1 MKSPSFVG
9 LCLAAI
15 AATAA
20 LAGEVR
26 AARDV
31 PVATQAFPARYV
43 VAVGFN
49 GPKDYEKGVLRY
61 ADDDAAQLYTLSEDG
76 AAKAWLLTTFDDESA
91 RTWSADLVSR
101 AQAPTSAEL
110 ARTLGEAF
118 WEMRKA
124 QESGRAAELVLY
136 LAGHGDV
143 DDGGEGFVLLAD
155 GPFRRSALET
165 QVLVPSPA
173 KVNHIVVD
181 ACSAY
186 FMMARSGSSTAKKG
200 EEVNPDVFMKRT
212 SPAAEQAWS
221 RTGMI
226 VATSGVAEVHEST
239 ELGSGVFS
247 YLLRSALVGAGDVNG
262 DGRVEYAE
270 AAAFIRA
277 TSAAFADPRAKLD
290 VAARAPQQSPHAPL
304 ADIATASAHAFLVVD
319 SGKSQ
324 HVRLIDERGRAYA
337 ELLREPKAPT
347 AVLALLGSSYFIV
360 QRGPA
365 DAREEAILLPR
376 ASGAYAMSSLSW
388 KKSSSATRAYLPD
401 QTPVPYGPQ
410 FVSGFLASSQMAPP
424 ADGTPLTITW
434 AGEGEPAAR
443 VPWWTLAGT
452 SFVAAGV
459 LATGAMACAVG
470 NSLSLAELDRRFR
483 ETGTLDPSLAVQTDT
498 WLAASALLAVGAL
511 TATAAGGGLTVVAIQ
526 EDE

>member
-1 MKSPSFVG
+1 MNATRLAPVV
-9 LCLAAI
+9 LIACLVQ
-15 AATAA
+15 
-20 LAGEVR
+20 AGEAR
-26 AARDV
+26 AVSEAN
-31 PVATQAFPARYV
+31 TQPFPARYV

-49 GPKDYEKGVLRY
+49 GPTDGERGVLRY

-76 AAKAWLLTTFDDESA
+76 AAKAWLLTTFDTESA
-91 RTWSADLVSR
+91 KTWSADLVSR

-124 QESGRAAELVLY
+124 QEAGRTTELVLY
-136 LAGHGDV
+136 IAGHGDV
-143 DDGGEGFVLLAD
+143 NDGGEGFVLLAD
-155 GPFRRSALET
+155 GPFHRAQLET
-165 QVLVPSPA
+165 QVLIPSPA
-173 KVNHIVVD
+173 KVNHVVVD
-181 ACSAY
+181 ACSSY
-186 FMMARSGSSTAKKG
+186 FMMARGDGAKG
-200 EEVNPDVFMKRT
+200 ETVNPDVFLKTAGR
-212 SPAAEQAWS
+212 SPEAEQAWS

-239 ELGSGVFS
+239 EIGGGVFS

-262 DGRVEYAE
+262 DGRVEYSE

-290 VAARAPQQSPHAPL
+290 VTARAPAQAPHAPL

-319 SGKSQ
+319 AGKTQ

-360 QRGPA
+360 QRGPP

-376 ASGAYAMSSLSW
+376 HSGAYAMSSLAW
-388 KKSSSATRAYLPD
+388 KKSTSATRAYLPD
-401 QTPVPYGPQ
+401 QSPVPYGPQ
-410 FVSGFLASSQMAPP
+410 FVHGFLASSDMAPP
-424 ADGTPLTITW
+424 ATGAPLTITW
-434 AGEGEPAAR
+434 AGEGEPALT

-452 SFVAAGV
+452 SFVAAGI

-470 NSLSLAELDRRFR
+470 NSLSLAELDRRFQ